1 MAVKRILI
9 VMAAAVILTGCGDMA
24 GDLTGAIQTSADAR
38 LASAEATLT
47 QADAERIREQAV
59 ADTQRAYAAQLAL
72 EHERYAAAQEA
83 RIAEA
88 QRREMVATALMLTF
102 GLIGVALVV
111 LAIVALSRRPVT
123 HTVYQLPAQAQYQT
137 YSPVGIGEPDEWPE
151 ARARQRAL
159 AARCGR
165 RDERYTYGR

>member
-1 MAVKRILI
+1 MAVIRILI

-38 LASAEATLT
+38 LASAEAEHTSAQATLT
-47 QADAERIREQAV
+47 QADAARIREQAV

-72 EHERYAAAQEA
+72 EHERYAQAQEA

-88 QRREMVATALMLTF
+88 QRRELVATALVLAF
-102 GLIGVALVV
+102 GLIGVTLVV

-123 HTVYQLPAQAQYQT
+123 HTVYQLPAQAQLATPFEMFAQ
-137 YSPVGIGEPDEWPE
+137 
-151 ARARQRAL
+151 RRAL
-159 AARCGR
+159 LKEAR